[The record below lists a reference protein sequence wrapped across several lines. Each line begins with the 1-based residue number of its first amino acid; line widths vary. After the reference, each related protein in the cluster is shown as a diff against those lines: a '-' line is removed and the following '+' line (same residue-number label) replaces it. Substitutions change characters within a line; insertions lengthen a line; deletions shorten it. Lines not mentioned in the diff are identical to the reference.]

1 MSFAEILRDY
11 GVGLAILITAAS
23 SIWATFKLALP
34 RLLENYIER
43 EKAKAAQEASD
54 RAARRE
60 LQTELVLSE
69 RDDEKAVISQVVNLQ
84 AQLVKQ
90 NDTLIT
96 FVIKDAAEEFKKLHG
111 ELQDI
116 EQRWLSASR
125 ELANGA
131 AKQDLTGMNLAKL
144 ADNYKSLEE
153 RIVLLVAFGVE
164 KQGEKH

>member
-1 MSFAEILRDY
+1 MTFADALREY
-11 GVGLAILITAAS
+11 GLLVAVALTSIS
-23 SIWATFKLALP
+23 SVWATFRLILP
-34 RLLENYIER
+34 RLVENYIER
-43 EKAKAAQEASD
+43 EKAKATQEASD

-90 NDTLIT
+90 NDTLIA
-96 FVIKDAAEEFKKLHG
+96 FVIKDAAEEFKKLHT

-116 EQRWLSASR
+116 EARWLTASR
-125 ELANGA
+125 ELADGKA
-131 AKQDLTGMNLAKL
+131 RQHITGMEVARL

-164 KQGEKH
+164 GTEKH

>member
-1 MSFAEILRDY
+1 MSFAEILREY
-11 GVGLAILITAAS
+11 GIGLAILITAAS

-43 EKAKAAQEASD
+43 EKAKATQEASD
-54 RAARRE
+54 RAAQRE
-60 LQTELVLSE
+60 LQTELVLGE
-69 RDDEKAVISQVVNLQ
+69 RDDEKAIISQVVNLQ

-90 NDTLIT
+90 NDTLIA
-96 FVIKDAAEEFKKLHG
+96 FVIKDAAEEFKKLHT

-116 EQRWLSASR
+116 EDRWLTASR
-125 ELANGA
+125 ELADGR
-131 AKQDLTGMNLAKL
+131 AKQHITSMEVARL

-164 KQGEKH
+164 GTEKH